1 MNFTHVLPGGP
12 AASGASFDDTNP
24 ARPDDDVLGTFALGD
39 AETVAA
45 AVDAAREGGQ
55 GWRDTS
61 AIERAEILNRAAV
74 LVRARHE
81 ELATEMAREI
91 GKPIVEARG
100 EVNRGA
106 TVLDYA
112 ASQARM
118 PSGEVYQSEDPHTTI
133 YTERRPLGVVGLI
146 TPWNFPFAIP
156 LWKLAP
162 ALVAGNTIVLKPA
175 EQSPLLALRAA
186 EILNEAGL
194 PEGVLN
200 VVFGEAEAGDALVR
214 HRDVAAISFTGS
226 TAVGRSIAAL
236 VHERGAKAQT
246 EMGGKNAVI
255 VLDDADLDA
264 AADVITAGAVGYGGQ
279 KCSATS
285 RVIVEESVRRE
296 LVERVARRFDALN
309 VGDPLE
315 EQNTVGPL
323 IDPDGVE
330 RTVRFAAEAEK
341 AGARLV
347 TGAQAVEGPGYFVR
361 PGLLDGVSA
370 ASDFAQN
377 EVFGPLVGIVSAG
390 SADEI
395 AALANASDYGLV
407 ASICSNRVD
416 RVLELSRRLDVGIVK
431 VNAPTPGVEPHI
443 PFGGWGD
450 SGNFEPEQGLV
461 AREFYTEVQA
471 IYLRGP
477 A

>member
-1 MNFTHVLPGGP
+1 
-12 AASGASFDDTNP
+12 
-24 ARPDDDVLGTFALGD
+24 
-39 AETVAA
+39 
-45 AVDAAREGGQ
+45 
-55 GWRDTS
+55 
-61 AIERAEILNRAAV
+61 
-74 LVRARHE
+74 
-81 ELATEMAREI
+81 MAREV
-91 GKPIVEARG
+91 GKPIAEARG

-112 ASQARM
+112 ASQARL
-118 PSGEVYQSEDPHTTI
+118 PSGDVFQSEDPQTTI

-162 ALVAGNTIVLKPA
+162 ALVHGNTVVLKPA
-175 EQSPLLALRAA
+175 EQSPLLGLRAA
-186 EILNEAGL
+186 EVLADAGL
-194 PEGVLN
+194 PAGVLN

-214 HRDVAAISFTGS
+214 HPGVAAISFTGS
-226 TAVGRSIAAL
+226 TAVGRSIAAT
-236 VHERGAKAQT
+236 VHERGAKVQT
-246 EMGGKNAVI
+246 ELGGKNAVI

-264 AADVITAGAVGYGGQ
+264 AAKIITGGAVGYGGQ

-285 RVIVEESVRRE
+285 RVIVEESVRAE
-296 LVERVARRFDALN
+296 LVERLGASFEALN

-323 IDPDGVE
+323 IEPEAVE
-330 RTVRFAAEAEK
+330 RTVRYAAEAEQ

-347 TGAQAVEGPGYFVR
+347 TGATAIEGDGHFVR
-361 PGLLDGVSA
+361 PGVLDGVA
-370 ASDFAQN
+370 ADSDFARQ
-377 EVFGPLVGIVSAG
+377 EVFGPLVGVVSAPDAA
-390 SADEI
+390 SVAD
-395 AALANASDYGLV
+395 LANASEYGLV

-416 RVLELSRRLDVGIVK
+416 RVLELARHLRVGIVK

-443 PFGGWGD
+443 PFGGWGN

-471 IYLRGP
+471 IYLRGQ